1 MNRLSKQQD
10 NQAHGEP
17 RVFPPVQ
24 TESRHRFQTEIAP
37 LRSGLSFFSCH
48 PKVDHYLNPR

>member
-1 MNRLSKQQD
+1 MKRLSKQQD

-37 LRSGLSFFSCH
+37 LRSGLSFFY
-48 PKVDHYLNPR
+48 VIQRWITI